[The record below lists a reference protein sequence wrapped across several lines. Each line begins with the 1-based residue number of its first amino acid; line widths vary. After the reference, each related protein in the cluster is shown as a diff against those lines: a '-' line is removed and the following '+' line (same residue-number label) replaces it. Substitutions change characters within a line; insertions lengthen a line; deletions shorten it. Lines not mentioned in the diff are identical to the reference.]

1 MDFGVNGWIKNL
13 ADGRV
18 EGVFEGEES
27 AVQDL
32 VKFVSVGP
40 KHAEVENVEEVKED
54 YIGEFHTFSIY

>member
-40 KHAEVENVEEVKED
+40 KHAEVEKVEEVKED